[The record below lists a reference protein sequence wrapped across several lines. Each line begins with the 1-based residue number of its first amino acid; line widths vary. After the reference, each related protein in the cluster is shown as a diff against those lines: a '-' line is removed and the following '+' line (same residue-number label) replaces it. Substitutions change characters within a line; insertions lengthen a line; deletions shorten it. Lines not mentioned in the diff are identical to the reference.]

1 MDTKAFFK
9 LSYGLYI
16 VTSKDHNHESG
27 CVINT
32 MTQVTSEPSQVC
44 VTLNKENYT
53 TQLIQKSGVLNVSV
67 LLEKVS
73 MDTIRQ
79 FGFQCGKDVNKF
91 EGIDYEEDQNG
102 VKYLTQ
108 ESAAMFVCKVNKTV
122 DVGTHLMFICEVQ
135 DTKVLEEG
143 TVLTYAAYHEK
154 KNGTTPKSAPSYVE
168 VKDKTGWRCDV
179 CGFIYEGETLPE
191 GYICPICKVDASHF
205 HKIENLS

>member
-16 VTSKDHNHESG
+16 VTSKNNDEESG

-32 MTQVTSEPSQVC
+32 MTQVTAEPAQVC

-53 TQLIQKSGVLNVSV
+53 TQIIQKSGVLNVSV
-67 LLEKVS
+67 LLDDVS

-79 FGFQCGKDVNKF
+79 FGFQCGRDVNKF
-91 EGIDYEEDQNG
+91 EGIKWDVDQNG

-122 DVGTHLMFICEVQ
+122 DVGTHLMFICEVL
-135 DTKVLEEG
+135 DAKTLDEG
-143 TVLTYAAYHEK
+143 EVLTYAAYHNK
-154 KNGTTPKSAPSYVE
+154 KNGTTPKNAPSYVE
-168 VKDKTGWRCDV
+168 EKDKTGWRCDV
-179 CGFIYEGETLPE
+179 CGFIYEGDVLPE
-191 GYICPICKVDASHF
+191 GYICPVCKVDASHF
-205 HKIENLS
+205 HKI